1 MKMRF
6 DLLTLF
12 PEMFES
18 VFTESILK
26 RAQEKNCVEYHL
38 HNIRDFSENKH
49 HKVDDTPYGGGAGM
63 VIMPEPIVKAVESL
77 PIMQKRKV
85 LLLSPRGKQFTQA
98 KAKELSLLDQVVL
111 ICGRYEGVDE
121 RAIELVADEEISLGD
136 FILSGGEIPAMAL
149 VDAVTRLIP
158 GVLGNSASVEEESF
172 SSGLLEH
179 PHYTKPREYRGLSV
193 PDVLLKGDH
202 KNIEAWRRKEALIKT
217 WKNRKDL
224 LSCQSLSE
232 EELELLNSLEQSE
245 KSDKY

>member
-1 MKMRF
+1 MRF

-18 VFTESILK
+18 VFSESILK

-63 VIMPEPIVKAVESL
+63 VMMPDPLVKAVESL
-77 PIMQKRKV
+77 PKMEKRKV
-85 LLLSPRGKQFTQA
+85 ILLSPRGKQLTQA
-98 KAKELSLLDQVVL
+98 KANELSSFDQLVL

-121 RAIELVADEEISLGD
+121 RAIKLVVDEEISLGD

-158 GVLGNSASVEEESF
+158 GVLGNIASVEEESF

-179 PHYTKPREYRGLSV
+179 PHYTKPREYRGLLV
-193 PDVLLKGDH
+193 PDVLLEGDH
-202 KNIEAWRRKEALIKT
+202 KKIEVWRRKESLRKT

-224 LSCQSLSE
+224 LSGQQLSE
-232 EELELLNSLEQSE
+232 EEKSLLKALETKKKNQ
-245 KSDKY
+245 